1 MQELPEEASEVAVA
15 VMTKV
20 MPMNIVKQ
28 SLQLEFHFSIF
39 WKKKFREEA
48 EPRANQ
54 RMKGQNLILQI
65 HEIMAME
72 VYFNGFYLLDSKI
85 DFT

>member
-1 MQELPEEASEVAVA
+1 MQELPEEANEVAVA

-65 HEIMAME
+65 HEIAATE
-72 VYFNGFYLLDSKI
+72 VYFNGFI
-85 DFT
+85 C